1 VCCVFGTLF
10 DNILA
15 AIYSVIHQTDRNMTN
30 QEFTAKTRELNNLL
44 FAFALRLT
52 RSRQDAEDLMQ
63 ETKIKAYKYRENFA
77 PGTNFKSW
85 ISTIMRNTFINQ
97 YRKAK
102 TRRHLNQPTSEVTQ
116 NIISKNVVS
125 NSGEQNLRM
134 QEMKRMMN
142 SIGKIYS
149 IPFMM
154 FYNGYEYQEIAKN
167 LNIPIGTVKS
177 RIFSARVKM
186 KAIIGKRTAA

>member
-1 VCCVFGTLF
+1 
-10 DNILA
+10 
-15 AIYSVIHQTDRNMTN
+15 MTS
-30 QEFTAKTRELNNLL
+30 QEFTHKTQELNNLL

-63 ETKIKAYKYRENFA
+63 ETAIKAYKYRHNFSE
-77 PGTNFKSW
+77 GTNFKSW
-85 ISTIMRNTFINQ
+85 ISTIMRNTFINH

-102 TRRHLNQPTSEVTQ
+102 TRRHLNQPADAVTENIEV
-116 NIISKNVVS
+116 NNVVA

-134 QEMKRMMN
+134 QEMKRMLN
-142 SIGKIYS
+142 SIGDIYS
-149 IPFMM
+149 VPFLM
-154 FYNGYEYQEIAKN
+154 FYKGYEYQEIADQ

-186 KAIIGKRTAA
+186 KQMIGERRAA

>member
-1 VCCVFGTLF
+1 
-10 DNILA
+10 
-15 AIYSVIHQTDRNMTN
+15 MTN
-30 QEFTAKTRELNNLL
+30 QEFTAKTNELNNLL
-44 FAFALRLT
+44 FSFALRLT

-63 ETKIKAYKYRENFA
+63 ETAIKAYKYRNNFA
-77 PGTNFKSW
+77 EGTNFKSW

-97 YRKAK
+97 YRKRK
-102 TRRHLNQPTSEVTQ
+102 TRRHLNQPTTEVTE
-116 NIISKNVVS
+116 NVVNKNVVA

-134 QEMKRMMN
+134 QEMKRMMD

-149 IPFMM
+149 VPFMM
-154 FYNGYEYQEIAKN
+154 FYKGYEYQEIAVK

-186 KAIIGKRTAA
+186 KQLIGERRAA